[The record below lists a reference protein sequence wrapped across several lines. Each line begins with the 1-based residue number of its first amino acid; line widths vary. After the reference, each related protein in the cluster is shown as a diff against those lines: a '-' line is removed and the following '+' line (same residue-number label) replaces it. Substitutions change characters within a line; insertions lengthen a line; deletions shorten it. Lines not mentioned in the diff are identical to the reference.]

1 MDKHM
6 IERDEYTGIAE
17 LNKLIDFFNK
27 NDYEYIREGCT
38 KLNKNLNAN
47 SNTNTL
53 LADFIKEIS
62 FTNKEG
68 SWVDEKYI
76 KISIEFN
83 NEFNIHLEKN
93 GFVSKLIERR
103 KEMKSLFKDEI

>member
-27 NDYEYIREGCT
+27 NNYEYVREGYN
-38 KLNKNLNAN
+38 KINKN
-47 SNTNTL
+47 TNVNVV
-53 LADFIKEIS
+53 DFKKEIS
-62 FTNKEG
+62 FSNKEG

-93 GFVSKLIERR
+93 GFMSKLIERR
-103 KEMKSLFKDEI
+103 KEMNSLFKNENENS

>member
-1 MDKHM
+1 M

-27 NDYEYIREGCT
+27 NDYEYIREGYT
-38 KLNKNLNAN
+38 KLNKN
-47 SNTNTL
+47 SNTHVV
-53 LADFIKEIS
+53 DFIKEIS

-68 SWVDEKYI
+68 SWIDEKYI